1 MTIPPAANSPSR
13 LQKEVIIIGAG
24 AAGLMCALTAAQ
36 RGRSVLLLDHAQ
48 TIGKKILI
56 SGGGRCN
63 FTNLSVKAEN
73 YLSQNPH
80 FCKSALS
87 RFGPDAFIAMVEEHK
102 IPYYEKTAGQLFCSG
117 RSSEILNMLLKACR
131 DAQVEIKTNCRIETI
146 EKQDFF
152 ELKTMWNH
160 FRCTSLVI
168 ATGGLSYAKIGAS
181 DFGYKWALAF
191 GLKLVPCRP
200 ALVSLKLDTPDL
212 KKIKGLSGIATPVSV
227 SCNGQIFRE
236 AMLMTHKG
244 LSGPAILQISNY
256 WHPGEVIKINLL
268 PKMNLSASIANW
280 QQYRPET
287 HLKTLLA
294 EHMTT
299 RLAGCWL
306 ALIAE
311 NKAVKQYSKREITAI
326 VAHFQQW
333 TVIPSG
339 TGGYRIAEVTA
350 GGVDTDGLSSKS
362 FECKSVPGLY
372 FIGEVLDVTGWL
384 GGYNFQW
391 AWSSGHCA
399 GLHA

>member
-1 MTIPPAANSPSR
+1 MPLTPS
-13 LQKEVIIIGAG
+13 KDVTVIGAG

-87 RFGPDAFIAMVEEHK
+87 RFGPEAFIDMVERHK
-102 IPYYEKTAGQLFCSG
+102 IPYYEKKSGQLFCSG
-117 RSSEILNMLLKACR
+117 RSSEILNMLLRECR
-131 DAQVEIKTNCRIETI
+131 IDQVEIKTNCRIEKI
-146 EKQDFF
+146 EKQGLFK
-152 ELKTMWNH
+152 LKTSLGQFH
-160 FRCTSLVI
+160 CESLVV

-181 DFGYKWALAF
+181 DFGYKLAKQF
-191 GLKLVPCRP
+191 GLNVTSCRP
-200 ALVSLKLDTPDL
+200 ALVSLKLDAPDL
-212 KKIKGLSGIATPVSV
+212 KKIDGLSGSATEVSV
-227 SCNGQIFRE
+227 SCNGQTFHE

-256 WHPGEVIKINLL
+256 WHPGETMQINLL
-268 PKMNLSASIANW
+268 PNMNLAESIAERRK
-280 QQYRPET
+280 QHPELR
-287 HLKTLLA
+287 LKTLLA
-294 EHMTT
+294 EQLPS
-299 RLAGCWL
+299 RLAGQWL
-306 ALIAE
+306 ALIAD
-311 NKAVKQYSKREITAI
+311 NKALKQYSQREITTI
-326 VAHFQQW
+326 TQHFQQW
-333 TVIPSG
+333 TLIPSG

-350 GGVDTDGLSSKS
+350 GGVDTDALSSKS
-362 FECKSVPGLY
+362 FETKSVPGLY

-399 GLHA
+399 GLSV